1 VGVILRHY
9 NKPDVSWLIIPMA
22 IAPDLDYVLQA
33 MWNITAPIFVR
44 HGDFHC
50 IFATVTFSLLA
61 AVILSKGFKL
71 DFFYAFLC
79 AAIGYSSHII
89 EDLAANQYYYYMF
102 WPLNTKVSVWGIATE
117 TGNFHGVGDLKIIL
131 FSLTCLL
138 LAICLRNAVEGSG
151 WITKY
156 MDILHPRKVWNVLIT
171 FIS

>member
-1 VGVILRHY
+1 MV
-9 NKPDVSWLIIPMA
+9 
-22 IAPDLDYVLQA
+22 IAPDIDYVLQS
-33 MWNITAPIFVR
+33 MWEITAPLFVR

-50 IFATVTFSLLA
+50 IVAAILIPLLFS
-61 AVILSKGFKL
+61 VVVSKWLKL
-71 DFFYAFLC
+71 EFIPVFLC
-79 AAIGYSSHII
+79 AVVGYSSHII

-117 TGNFHGVGDLKIIL
+117 TGNFHGIGDLKIIL
-131 FSLTCLL
+131 FSIACII

-156 MDILHPRKVWNVLIT
+156 IQMLRPRKVWNVLIT